1 MFQSRRITFD
11 MFDLN
16 PMLLNDPSLVVKI
29 GVEYYPWSIAGPVV
43 TSVAVFQRPLTTDGM
58 KKLLPPSGSAGD
70 SRAYFSIRNWW
81 ARGKSPEPHHVPL
94 ILYIQH

>member
-29 GVEYYPWSIAGPVV
+29 GGEW
-43 TSVAVFQRPLTTDGM
+43 VAHL
-58 KKLLPPSGSAGD
+58 
-70 SRAYFSIRNWW
+70 
-81 ARGKSPEPHHVPL
+81 
-94 ILYIQH
+94 